1 MSPQSLSP
9 IPINNSARCQRRT
22 PAGRQ
27 CRLLA
32 CDTHSGLCAQHH
44 AERQQ
49 RTAAD
54 LSASLTKRSGSFETA
69 QGINSSLVNLYRLLA
84 ENRISPRRAAVLA
97 YISSLLLRTLP
108 AIDADQDAGITGPDS
123 GAVSVNNAS
132 QPILSERTLS
142 S

>member
-1 MSPQSLSP
+1 MNPQSDKT
-9 IPINNSARCQRRT
+9 IPINKSARCQHRT

-32 CDTHSGLCAQHH
+32 SNTHSGLCAQHH
-44 AERQQ
+44 AEYRH
-49 RTAAD
+49 RSSAD
-54 LSASLTKRSGSFETA
+54 LSASLTKRSGSYETA
-69 QGINSSLVNLYRLLA
+69 QGINSLLVTLYGLLA

-108 AIDADQDAGITGPDS
+108 AIDADQAAGITGADS
-123 GAVSVNNAS
+123 GAGSGKEVPLPAL
-132 QPILSERTLS
+132 PEDAMS

>member
-1 MSPQSLSP
+1 MNPQSTKT
-9 IPINNSARCQRRT
+9 IPINKSARCQHRT

-32 CDTHSGLCAQHH
+32 SNTHSGLCAQHH
-44 AERQQ
+44 TEHRQ
-49 RTAAD
+49 RTSAD
-54 LSASLTKRSGSFETA
+54 LSASLTKRSGSYETA
-69 QGINSSLVNLYRLLA
+69 QGINSLLVNLYRLLA

-97 YISSLLLRTLP
+97 YINSLLLRTLP
-108 AIDADQDAGITGPDS
+108 AIDADQHAGITGSASEAASEND
-123 GAVSVNNAS
+123 AS

>member
-1 MSPQSLSP
+1 MIPQSDNT
-9 IPINNSARCQRRT
+9 IPINKSARCQHRT

-32 CDTHSGLCAQHH
+32 SNTHSGLCVQHH
-44 AERQQ
+44 VDHRQ

-54 LSASLTKRSGSFETA
+54 LSACLTKRSGSFETA
-69 QGINSSLVNLYRLLA
+69 QGINSLLVNLYRLLA

-97 YISSLLLRTLP
+97 YINSLLLRTLP
-108 AIDADQDAGITGPDS
+108 AMDADQAAGIAGPGS
-123 GAVSVNNAS
+123 KTVSENDAP
-132 QPILSERTLS
+132 QPVLSEKAQS